1 MTTLPGDDGQS
12 DATASGSRSF
22 TPEQVRYLGSLPAVS
37 TVGPNRIRY
46 ERGFA
51 AACLK
56 RYMQGAAPTEL
67 FRKAGLE
74 PELIGRKRI
83 ERCFFRWKERESA
96 ILRYAQEDDA
106 WYFIHGDVRTKGA
119 KTESK
124 GASVGGVMWLVPGSV
139 RDRVMEQ
146 LVSYNEMLEREN
158 RKLRALLG
166 EDEGFDGDEMTRRGD
181 LTGGIR

>member
-56 RYMQGAAPTEL
+56 RYRQGAAPTEL

-96 ILRYAQEDDA
+96 ILRYAQEDDG

-124 GASVGGVMWLVPGSV
+124 GASVGEVMWLVPGSV

-158 RKLRALLG
+158 KQLRELLA
-166 EDEGFDGDEMTRRGD
+166 EDEGFRADNMTRRGD
-181 LTGGIR
+181 LTGGVR